1 MYIPYGHQSINEEDI
16 QAVIEVLKSDF
27 LTTGPKVQEF
37 EQKVAAY
44 TGARYAVAV
53 ANGTAALHAAC
64 YAAGISE
71 GDEVI
76 TSPITFA
83 ASANCVFYCKAR
95 PVFADID
102 PQTYNID
109 PDDVERKITNR
120 TKAMIPVDF
129 GGQPCDLDRIFEL
142 AKKYNLMVI
151 EDAAHALGASYKGKK
166 IGSISDMTIFSFHPV
181 KHITTGEGGMVMT
194 NDEELYQKLK
204 LFRTHGITREEKYF
218 LHGKEWKMG
227 EQKAENEK
235 TRNQEVG
242 NQKTEKQKTV
252 QKQDTGNSGAKKD
265 QTAETKMEYWQ
276 RNPEDYEGS
285 WYYEQVEL
293 GYNYRIS
300 DIQCALGISQMD
312 RLEQFVE
319 RRRTLA
325 EQYHKAFSDCK
336 DIITPK
342 QKKGADSS
350 WHLYPIQI
358 LHHGR
363 REIFEK
369 LREAGIGVN
378 VHYIPVYT
386 FPYYQRNG
394 YQNVYCK
401 NAEELYKH
409 LISLPLYPDLT
420 DEQQAYVI
428 DTLKDLLR

>member
-16 QAVIEVLKSDF
+16 QAVVEVLKSDF
-27 LTTGPKVQEF
+27 LTTGPKVEKF
-37 EQKVAAY
+37 EQKIADY
-44 TGARYAVAV
+44 TGAEYAVAV
-53 ANGTAALHAAC
+53 ANGTAALHVAC

-83 ASANCVFYCKAR
+83 ASANCIFYCKAR

-102 PQTYNID
+102 PLTYNID
-109 PDDVERKITNR
+109 PEDVERKITDR
-120 TKAMIPVDF
+120 TKAIIPVDF
-129 GGQPCDLDRIFEL
+129 TGQPCDLDRIFEI
-142 AKKYNLMVI
+142 AKKHNLIVI

-194 NDEELYQKLK
+194 NDKRLYEKLK
-204 LFRTHGITREEKYF
+204 LFRTHGITREEDLL
-218 LHGKEWKMG
+218 LHGKEWEKGNKDVWNGQEKG
-227 EQKAENEK
+227 EFSKEKGQGIAEAERENEWE
-235 TRNQEVG
+235 RNQE
-242 NQKTEKQKTV
+242 
-252 QKQDTGNSGAKKD
+252 
-265 QTAETKMEYWQ
+265 
-276 RNPEDYEGS
+276 DYMGP
-285 WYYEQVEL
+285 WYYEQIEL

-300 DIQCALGISQMD
+300 DIQCALGISQMN
-312 RLEQFVE
+312 RLESFIE
-319 RRRTLA
+319 RRKELA
-325 EQYHKAFSDCK
+325 RRYDKAFSNCM
-336 DIITPK
+336 DIVTPK
-342 QKKGADSS
+342 QLSGTDSS
-350 WHLYPIQI
+350 WHLYSIQV
-358 LHHGR
+358 LNHKR

-401 NAEELYKH
+401 HAEELYKH

-420 DEQQAYVI
+420 DKQQDYII
-428 DTLKDLLR
+428 DTLRNLLK